1 MQRVTRLLPTQP
13 AIGFPPYLG
22 DGPTVHVEQRP
33 ESLLAA
39 E

>member
-1 MQRVTRLLPTQP
+1 MQRVVRLLPTQP
-13 AIGFPPYLG
+13 AIGLPPFS

-33 ESLLAA
+33 ESLLAV

>member
-1 MQRVTRLLPTQP
+1 MQRVMRLLPNRFAP
-13 AIGFPPYLG
+13 VLS

-33 ESLLAA
+33 ESLLAV